1 MTTVIN
7 TNVPAIIAK
16 SNMDRVQRE
25 LESSINKLSSGQR
38 INKAADDAAGM
49 AVANRMESQIRG
61 LTMAIRHGKDGQ
73 NLVDTADGAQIEISN
88 MLQRLRELAVQ
99 ASSDTL
105 DTNNRTFLNAEA
117 TALKAEINRIS
128 EQTTWNNLN
137 LLDGTYTGKVFQVGF
152 KGAET
157 IDVTIDDA
165 ATDAIG
171 AFNMHSIGHAE
182 QQIFADESSYIA
194 ATTISVSGYLGSA
207 TVAVQ
212 KDTTGVNSSVKKLA
226 SDINAVKNS
235 TGVEATAITKAK
247 LHSVSA
253 TGVISFNL
261 SGNHETTG
269 TTAAT
274 FYAVTATLAATTD
287 LDPLAD
293 AINKHAANTGITAKL
308 GATAAELILTHQT
321 GETIFLRD
329 INVGGGTTKNLSLS
343 ALDKFG
349 NDHNTADTTLNRL
362 ENTGDEKFT
371 TGTDHAAKRHGYVL
385 GTVTLSSI
393 KNFTVAGDHQTQLN
407 GYFEDG
413 TTGNTAKFGMV
424 GQTTAGGTAK
434 LSSVAS
440 ISVAD
445 QEHATDAIA
454 VLDAAIAK
462 IDQQRADLGAISNR
476 LSSVVDNNTS
486 MVTNTESSKSHILDT
501 DFAVE
506 TTKLTRT
513 QILQQ
518 AATSMLAQANASKQ
532 SVLALLQNLG

>member
-25 LESSINKLSSGQR
+25 LENSITKLSSGQR

-99 ASSDTL
+99 AASDTL

-171 AFNMHSIGHAE
+171 AFNMHSISHSAFLDGNSATK
-182 QQIFADESSYIA
+182 ITGTTMSIA
-194 ATTISVSGYLGSA
+194 GYLGSA
-207 TVAVQ
+207 QVTVTT
-212 KDTTGVNSSVKKLA
+212 DTSNVNSSVKKLA
-226 SDINAVKNS
+226 ADINAVKTS

-247 LHSVSA
+247 LGGVTG
-253 TGVISFNL
+253 TGVIKFNL
-261 SGNHETTG
+261 AGNHSTTG
-269 TTAAT
+269 STAIT
-274 FYAVTATLAATTD
+274 RYAVTATLAATTD

-293 AINKHAANTGITAKL
+293 AINKHSANTGITAKL
-308 GATAAELILTHQT
+308 GDTAAELILTHQT
-321 GETIFLRD
+321 GETIELTG
-329 INVGGGTTKNLSLS
+329 IHVGGVTSKNLTLTS
-343 ALDKFG
+343 LDKFG
-349 NDHNTADTTLNRL
+349 NDTNTADTTLNRIK
-362 ENTGDEKFT
+362 NTGRSAVT
-371 TGTDHAAKRHGYVL
+371 TANSATGRTLYAL

-393 KNFTVAGDHQTQLN
+393 KNFTVAGDHADPFK
-407 GYFEDG
+407 GYFEAEGTGTGANNDG
-413 TTGNTAKFGMV
+413 MI

-440 ISVAD
+440 ISVSD
-445 QEHATDAIA
+445 QEHASDAIS

>member
-25 LESSINKLSSGQR
+25 LESSINKLSSGSR

-99 ASSDTL
+99 AASDTL
-105 DTNNRTFLNAEA
+105 DTNNRTFLNSEA

-171 AFNMHSIGHAE
+171 AFNMHSEG
-182 QQIFADESSYIA
+182 FTSSLSTASKTNVTSDSLDI
-194 ATTISVSGYLGSA
+194 SGYLGSA
-207 TVAVQ
+207 RVSFNT
-212 KDTTGVNSSVKKLA
+212 DNTDYNTSVKA
-226 SDINAVKNS
+226 TAARINAVKES
-235 TGVEATAITKAK
+235 TGVEATAITKGR
-247 LHSVSA
+247 LHSVGAS
-253 TGVISFNL
+253 GVIKFNIG
-261 SGNHETTG
+261 GNHDDTS
-269 TTAAT
+269 AAMT
-274 FYAVTATLAATTD
+274 RYAVTATLAATND
-287 LDPLAD
+287 LDPLVD

-308 GATAAELILTHQT
+308 GDTAAEIILTHQS
-321 GETIFLRD
+321 GENIDLTSIM
-329 INVGGGTTKNLSLS
+329 VGGLSSGTFKLD

-349 NDHNTADTTLNRL
+349 NSTATADTTLNRASGATASTFTVS
-362 ENTGDEKFT
+362 NTAANRRAYIM
-371 TGTDHAAKRHGYVL
+371 GTM
-385 GTVTLSSI
+385 TLSSI
-393 KNFTVAGDHQTQLN
+393 KNFTVAGDATGVGV
-407 GYFEDG
+407 GYFG
-413 TTGNTAKFGMV
+413 TVQKYT
-424 GQTTAGGTAK
+424 GQTTTGGAAK
-434 LSSVAS
+434 LSTVAS
-440 ISVAD
+440 ISVAS
-445 QEHATDAIA
+445 QEHASDAIA
-454 VLDAAIAK
+454 VLDSAIAK
-462 IDQQRADLGAISNR
+462 IDAQRADLGAISNR

>member
-25 LESSINKLSSGQR
+25 LENSINKLSSGQR
-38 INKAADDAAGM
+38 INKAADDAAGL

-73 NLVDTADGAQIEISN
+73 NLVDTADGAQVEIGN

-99 ASSDTL
+99 AASDTL

-157 IDVTIDDA
+157 IDITIDDA
-165 ATDAIG
+165 ASDAIG
-171 AFNMHSIGHAE
+171 AFNMHSIGHADV
-182 QQIFADESSYIA
+182 QNSSAAKIA
-194 ATTISVSGYLGSA
+194 ATTMTVSGYLGSA
-207 TVAVQ
+207 QIAIAA
-212 KDTTGVNSSVKKLA
+212 DNTGVNSSVKKLA
-226 SDINAVKNS
+226 ADINAVKNE

-247 LHSVSA
+247 LHSVTA
-253 TGVISFNL
+253 AGVIKFNL
-261 SGNHETTG
+261 AGNHETNKTL
-269 TTAAT
+269 TQLVTR
-274 FYAVTATLAATTD
+274 YNVTATLASATD

-293 AINKHAANTGITAKL
+293 AINKHAANTGVTAKL
-308 GATAAELILTHQT
+308 GDTAAELILTHQT
-321 GETIFLRD
+321 GETIELRD
-329 INVGGGTTKNLSLS
+329 IYVGGVTSKNLKLL

-349 NDHNTADTTLNRL
+349 NDTGKADTTLNRST
-362 ENTGDEKFT
+362 NTAQSEYT
-371 TGTDHAAKRHGYVL
+371 TTAVERNIYAL
-385 GTVTLSSI
+385 GTMTLTSI
-393 KNFTVAGDHQTQLN
+393 KNFTVAGDHATAN
-407 GYFEDG
+407 SGYFG
-413 TTGNTAKFGMV
+413 TENSMS
-424 GQTTAGGTAK
+424 GQTASGGTAK

-445 QEHATDAIA
+445 QEHASDAIA

-462 IDQQRADLGAISNR
+462 IDAQRADLGAISNR

-486 MVTNTESSKSHILDT
+486 MVTNTEASKSHILDT

>member
-25 LESSINKLSSGQR
+25 LENSIAKLSSGHR

-88 MLQRLRELAVQ
+88 MLQRMRELAVQ

-165 ATDAIG
+165 ATTSLG
-171 AFNMHSIGHAE
+171 AFNMHTEGHA
-182 QQIFADESSYIA
+182 DTL
-194 ATTISVSGYLGSA
+194 ATTTPITNNTLTIAGYLGSA
-207 TVAVQ
+207 TVEVEA
-212 KDTTGVNSSVKKLA
+212 DTTLLNTSVKKVA
-226 SDINAVKNS
+226 ADINAVKDS
-235 TGVEATAITKAK
+235 TGVEATAITKGK
-247 LHSVSA
+247 LHTVSA
-253 TGVISFNL
+253 TGVISFDL
-261 SGNHETTG
+261 AGNQTNG
-269 TTAAT
+269 TAAT
-274 FYAVTATLAATTD
+274 FYDVTATLASTSD
-287 LDPLAD
+287 LDPLVD
-293 AINKHAANTGITAKL
+293 AINAHAANTGVTAIL
-308 GATAAELILTHQT
+308 GATASEIILTHTT
-321 GETIFLRD
+321 GETIELKKLS
-329 INVGGGTTKNLSLS
+329 IGGGTTGTMRMTT
-343 ALDKFG
+343 LDKFG
-349 NDHNTADTTLNRL
+349 NSVTLADTTLNRAAAA
-362 ENTGDEKFT
+362 NTKESTITLGGTAT
-371 TGTDHAAKRHGYVL
+371 TGNKAGAYVL
-385 GTVTLSSI
+385 GSMTLSSI
-393 KNFTVAGDHQTQLN
+393 KSFTVSGDDTDVEQ
-407 GYFEDG
+407 GYFG
-413 TTGNTAKFGMV
+413 AQHGYT
-424 GQTTAGGTAK
+424 GQTIAGGTAK
-434 LSSVAS
+434 LSSVSS
-440 ISVAD
+440 ISVSD

-486 MVTNTESSKSHILDT
+486 MVMNTEASKSHILDT

>member
-25 LESSINKLSSGQR
+25 LENSIAKLSSGSR

-73 NLVDTADGAQIEISN
+73 NLVNTADGAQIEISN

-99 ASSDTL
+99 AASDTL

-152 KGAET
+152 KGGQT
-157 IDVTIDDA
+157 LDVNID
-165 ATDAIG
+165 
-171 AFNMHSIGHAE
+171 E
-182 QQIFADESSYIA
+182 A
-194 ATTISVSGYLGSA
+194 ATTGIGKFSVHSQSHADTMSTTNVNKLVDATVTIAGYLGSA
-207 TVAVQ
+207 TVVLAA
-212 KDTTGVNSSVKKLA
+212 DASNVNTSVRKVA
-226 SDINAVKNS
+226 ADVNAVKDA
-235 TGVEATAITKAK
+235 TGVEAEAITKGK
-247 LHSVSA
+247 IDQVSA
-253 TGVISFNL
+253 VGVISFDL
-261 SGNHETTG
+261 AGNQADRK
-269 TTAAT
+269 AAT
-274 FYAVTATLAATTD
+274 FYDVTATLASTSD
-287 LDPLAD
+287 LDPLVD
-293 AINKHAANTGITAKL
+293 AINAHAANTGITAVL
-308 GATAAELILTHQT
+308 GSAASEIILTHQT
-321 GETIFLRD
+321 GETIEIIGLT
-329 INVGGGTTKNLSLS
+329 VGTTDGKMVLT

-349 NDHNTADTTLNRL
+349 NATTSKDTTLSRAANSGVSVITLGTTKTTGVKARAHIL
-362 ENTGDEKFT
+362 GQMTLNSIKSFTVTGDDT
-371 TGTDHAAKRHGYVL
+371 TEEEGLFST
-385 GTVTLSSI
+385 
-393 KNFTVAGDHQTQLN
+393 TQS
-407 GYFEDG
+407 Y
-413 TTGNTAKFGMV
+413 T
-424 GQTTAGGTAK
+424 GQTSAGGTAQ
-434 LSSVAS
+434 LSAVSS
-440 ISVAD
+440 ISVAT
-445 QEHATDAIA
+445 QEHASDAIS

-532 SVLALLQNLG
+532 SVLALLQNL

>member
-99 ASSDTL
+99 AASDTL

-117 TALKAEINRIS
+117 TALKSEINRIS

-171 AFNMHSIGHAE
+171 AFNMHTITHTDALDGTNSNTSIV
-182 QQIFADESSYIA
+182 DS
-194 ATTISVSGYLGSA
+194 TLTVSGYLGSA
-207 TVAVQ
+207 QVTVTA
-212 KDTTGVNSSVKKLA
+212 DTTNVNSSVKKLA
-226 SDINAVKNS
+226 ADINAVKTS

-247 LHSVSA
+247 LSA
-253 TGVISFNL
+253 VGDTGVIKFGL
-261 SGNHETTG
+261 AGNHSTTG
-269 TTAAT
+269 SSAAT

-293 AINKHAANTGITAKL
+293 AINKFTANTGVSATL

-321 GETIFLRD
+321 GETIEFNN
-329 INVGGGTTKNLSLS
+329 IFVGGVQTKHLTLT

-349 NDHNTADTTLNRL
+349 NSTNVADTTLNRIT
-362 ENTGDEKFT
+362 NTGASTFT
-371 TGTDHAAKRHGYVL
+371 TTNAAAHRNAYVL

-393 KNFTVAGDHQTQLN
+393 KNFTVDGDHTAN
-407 GYFEDG
+407 HAGYFESAGSG
-413 TTGNTAKFGMV
+413 TGKDGMV
-424 GQTTAGGTAK
+424 GMTTAGGTAK

>member
-73 NLVDTADGAQIEISN
+73 NLVDTADGAQIEIGN

-157 IDVTIDDA
+157 IDITIDDA

-171 AFNMHSIGHAE
+171 AFNMHTVSHAAALGGTNSETAITGTTMSI
-182 QQIFADESSYIA
+182 
-194 ATTISVSGYLGSA
+194 SGYLGSA
-207 TVAVQ
+207 QVTVTT
-212 KDTTGVNSSVKKLA
+212 DTSNVNSSVKQLA
-226 SDINAVKNS
+226 ADINAVKTS
-235 TGVEATAITKAK
+235 TGVEATAITKAR
-247 LHSVSA
+247 LHTVTD
-253 TGVISFNL
+253 TGVIKFNL
-261 SGNHETTG
+261 AGNHDTTG
-269 TTAAT
+269 STAVT
-274 FYAVTATLAATTD
+274 RYAVTATLAATTD

-293 AINKHAANTGITAKL
+293 AINKHAANTGVTAKL

-321 GETIFLRD
+321 GETIELTN
-329 INVGGGTTKNLSLS
+329 IHVGGVTSKNLSLTS
-343 ALDKFG
+343 LDKFG
-349 NDHNTADTTLNRL
+349 NDTTSADTTLNR
-362 ENTGDEKFT
+362 
-371 TGTDHAAKRHGYVL
+371 
-385 GTVTLSSI
+385 I
-393 KNFTVAGDHQTQLN
+393 KNTSG
-407 GYFEDG
+407 
-413 TTGNTAKFGMV
+413 
-424 GQTTAGGTAK
+424 
-434 LSSVAS
+434 SVS
-440 ISVAD
+440 YT
-445 QEHATDAIA
+445 HLT
-454 VLDAAIAK
+454 LP
-462 IDQQRADLGAISNR
+462 
-476 LSSVVDNNTS
+476 
-486 MVTNTESSKSHILDT
+486 
-501 DFAVE
+501 
-506 TTKLTRT
+506 TK
-513 QILQQ
+513 
-518 AATSMLAQANASKQ
+518 A
-532 SVLALLQNLG
+532 

>member
-25 LESSINKLSSGQR
+25 LENSIAKLSSGKR
-38 INKAADDAAGM
+38 INKAADDASGM
-49 AVANRMESQIRG
+49 SIANRMESQIRG
-61 LTMAIRHGKDGQ
+61 LTMAIRHAKDGQ

-88 MLQRLRELAVQ
+88 MLQRMRELAVQ
-99 ASSDTL
+99 AASDTL

-157 IDVTIDDA
+157 IDITIDDA
-165 ATDAIG
+165 ATTAIG
-171 AFNMHSIGHAE
+171 KFTMNTSSHADTLTATNNLN
-182 QQIFADESSYIA
+182 QLKA
-194 ATTISVSGYLGSA
+194 ATLTLSGYLGSA
-207 TVAVQ
+207 TVTLAV
-212 KDTTGVNSSVKKLA
+212 DATDANTSVKKVA
-226 SDINAVKNS
+226 ADVNAVKDS
-235 TGVEATAITKAK
+235 TGIEAVAITKGK
-247 LHSVSA
+247 ISGVSA
-253 TGVISFNL
+253 TGVISFDL
-261 SGNHETTG
+261 AGNHTTG
-269 TTAAT
+269 AAAT
-274 FYAVTATLAATTD
+274 FYDVTATLAATSD
-287 LDPLAD
+287 LDPLVD
-293 AINKHAANTGITAKL
+293 AINAHAANTGITAVL
-308 GATAAELILTHQT
+308 GSAASEIILTHQT
-321 GETIFLRD
+321 GETIELQALS
-329 INVGGGTTKNLSLS
+329 VGGSTDATMELS

-349 NDHNTADTTLNRL
+349 NATTTKDTTLSRAANTFTSVITLGTTATGGVKARGHVL
-362 ENTGDEKFT
+362 GQMTLNSIKSFTVTGDDSTDEQGLFHT
-371 TGTDHAAKRHGYVL
+371 THGY
-385 GTVTLSSI
+385 T
-393 KNFTVAGDHQTQLN
+393 
-407 GYFEDG
+407 
-413 TTGNTAKFGMV
+413 
-424 GQTTAGGTAK
+424 GQTSAGGTAQ
-434 LSSVAS
+434 LSAVSSLSVAT
-440 ISVAD
+440 
-445 QEHATDAIA
+445 QEHASDAIA

-532 SVLALLQNLG
+532 SVLALLQNL

>member
-171 AFNMHSIGHAE
+171 AFNMHSVSHARFLGNSDNTN
-182 QQIFADESSYIA
+182 ILG
-194 ATTISVSGYLGSA
+194 ATMSISGYLGSA
-207 TVAVQ
+207 QVTVTT
-212 KDTTGVNSSVKKLA
+212 DTSNVNSSVKQLA
-226 SDINAVKNS
+226 ADINAVKTS
-235 TGVEATAITKAK
+235 TGVEATAITKAR
-247 LHSVSA
+247 LHTVTD
-253 TGVISFNL
+253 TGVIKFNL
-261 SGNHETTG
+261 AGNHDTTG
-269 TTAAT
+269 STAVT
-274 FYAVTATLAATTD
+274 RYAVTATLAATTD

-293 AINKHAANTGITAKL
+293 AINKHAANTGVTAKL
-308 GATAAELILTHQT
+308 GSTAAELILTHQT
-321 GETIFLRD
+321 GETIELTN
-329 INVGGGTTKNLSLS
+329 IHVGGVTSKNLSLTS
-343 ALDKFG
+343 LDKFG
-349 NDHNTADTTLNRL
+349 NDTTSADTTLNRIQ
-362 ENTGDEKFT
+362 NTSGSTFT
-371 TGTDHAAKRHGYVL
+371 TTAGAAKMRTAYVL

-393 KNFTVAGDHQTQLN
+393 KNFTVAGDAADVGR
-407 GYFEDG
+407 GYFENAGTGTGANNDG
-413 TTGNTAKFGMV
+413 YT

-445 QEHATDAIA
+445 QEHATDAIS